1 MTATETDTFRKQ
13 GGLAQLI
20 YGIHSLADSSDALTV
35 HDIRDEIGE
44 RSFGPFLIIPAIIE
58 ISPIGGIPGLPTV
71 IAVVICI
78 FAIQIRCGRKHLWL
92 PQAVERRTVDGRRLS
107 AGLAKIEPLS
117 RWIDKVVRSR
127 LEWATKPP
135 YLQGIAFLVIALCAT
150 VPPLELIPF
159 ASTVPMGAIVFLG
172 LALLARDGLLACIAG
187 VMSIA
192 TAYLVY
198 TAMVA

>member
-1 MTATETDTFRKQ
+1 MTAIGSDTFQKH

-20 YGIHSLADSSDALTV
+20 HLIHCLADSSDALTV
-35 HDIRDEIGE
+35 HDVREEIGE

-71 IAVVICI
+71 IAVIICI
-78 FAIQIRCGRKHLWL
+78 FAIQILCGRKHLWL
-92 PQAVERRTVDGRRLS
+92 SQAVERRTVDGRKLS
-107 AGLAKIEPLS
+107 AGLPKIEPLS
-117 RWIDKVVRSR
+117 RWIDKVVRPR

-159 ASTVPMGAIVFLG
+159 ASTVPMAAIVFLG
-172 LALLARDGLLACIAG
+172 LALLARDGLLACIAC
-187 VMSIA
+187 VMSVA
-192 TAYLVY
+192 TAYLFY
-198 TAMVA
+198 TALAP